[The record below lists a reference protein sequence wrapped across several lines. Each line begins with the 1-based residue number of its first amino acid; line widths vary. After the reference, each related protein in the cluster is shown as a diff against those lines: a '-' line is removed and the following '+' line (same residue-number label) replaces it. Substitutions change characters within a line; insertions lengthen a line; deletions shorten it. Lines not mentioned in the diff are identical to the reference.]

1 MKALIILIAAIAST
15 LASGPATTATVSVT
29 GGPNA
34 GKYDLDAQASC
45 EFSEEK
51 APKPKHSFYIMLG
64 APNANGRTIKDPKV
78 MTVMFLRVPDAD
90 RRTPGSQFLAAFIF
104 GDPSHGSHYE
114 VETRPG
120 EKAPAGSGS
129 VTIAQHG
136 EAATVSFDA
145 KTAAGIE
152 FKGTIQCTDVLRD

>member
-15 LASGPATTATVSVT
+15 LAGGPATTATVSVT

-34 GKYDLDAQASC
+34 GTYHLDARASC
-45 EFSEEK
+45 EFADEK
-51 APKPKHSFYIMLG
+51 PPAPKHSFYIMLG
-64 APNANGRTIKDPKV
+64 APNADGRTIKDPKV
-78 MTVMFLRVPDAD
+78 MTVMYLRVPDAD
-90 RRTPGSQFLAAFIF
+90 RRTPVSQFWTAFVF
-104 GDPSHGSHYE
+104 GDPSHGTRYG

-120 EKAPAGSGS
+120 EKDPAGSGS
-129 VTIAQHG
+129 VTIVQHG

-152 FKGTIQCTDVLRD
+152 FKGAIQCTDVLRD